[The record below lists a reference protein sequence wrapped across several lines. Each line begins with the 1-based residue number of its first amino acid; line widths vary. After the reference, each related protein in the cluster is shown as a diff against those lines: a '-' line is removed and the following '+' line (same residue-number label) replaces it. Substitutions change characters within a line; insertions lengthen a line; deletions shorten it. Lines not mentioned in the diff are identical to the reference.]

1 MAENVRL
8 SAIVHGLV
16 QGVNFRFY
24 TRRQANLLGLVGY
37 VRNKWDGTVE
47 VVAEGQ
53 REALERLLDWLHVG
67 PRSAVVERV
76 DAWWGEATGEFNR
89 FEVRY

>member
-24 TRRQANLLGLVGY
+24 TRRQASLLGLVGY
-37 VRNKWDGTVE
+37 VRNRWDGTVE

-53 REALERLLDWLHVG
+53 REMLERLLDWLHVG

-76 DAWWGEATGEFNR
+76 DARWGEATSEFNR
-89 FEVRY
+89 FEVRF